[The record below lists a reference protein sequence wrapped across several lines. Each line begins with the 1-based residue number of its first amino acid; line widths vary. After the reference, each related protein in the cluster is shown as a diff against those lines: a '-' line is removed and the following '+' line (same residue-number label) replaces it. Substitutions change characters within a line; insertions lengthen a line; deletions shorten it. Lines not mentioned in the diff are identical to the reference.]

1 MKWGI
6 SRDGIAMS
14 KSIGIFKVF
23 DIYHQQLLKKGHANL
38 FFLGTLY
45 SIFMKMTEQ
54 LHKARLGQDLKL
66 ATCAACAFAHL
77 HNQQRKRRW
86 IFCPRA
92 QGKLM
97 VEYK

>member
-38 FFLGTLY
+38 FFLGTLFY
-45 SIFMKMTEQ
+45 FHE
-54 LHKARLGQDLKL
+54 DD
-66 ATCAACAFAHL
+66 
-77 HNQQRKRRW
+77 
-86 IFCPRA
+86 RA
-92 QGKLM
+92 ITQG
-97 VEYK
+97 